1 MMGARRGRRTSISGQ
16 FAPRLVEMLESFAY
30 RVMSLSARRAIDRVE
45 IELAHHGG
53 NDNGKLPVT
62 FQQFISY
69 GIDRHSVAPAIREAI
84 SLGFLRITQA
94 GCAGNREYR
103 SPNLFR
109 LTYRPA
115 KGVPGDGSHEWKLFG
130 SLGDAKQTAS
140 KARAE
145 TSTREYRPKKQK
157 TRGGKHTSSV
167 GKTPTETAPLS
178 VGETPTTPQCGKP
191 PLLSI
196 SRGGGRRRRRQ
207 ARRRRQ
213 ETSSSTPSSQPKPSD
228 GGVGQRDGPSP
239 DDPRRKVCSHFRYPS
254 EPGGPMTAH
263 NVWDEVIAEFA
274 TEEEAFAWGEAQM
287 AAEAAAKDRKRWWT
301 K

>member
-1 MMGARRGRRTSISGQ
+1 MGARRGRRTSISGQ

-157 TRGGKHTSSV
+157 TSGGKRTSSV

-178 VGETPTTPQCGKP
+178 VGENTLNPSGGKQGYY
-191 PLLSI
+191 LYL
-196 SRGGGRRRRRQ
+196 GGGRRRRRQ

-213 ETSSSTPSSQPKPSD
+213 ETSSSTSSSRPKPSD
-228 GGVGQRDGPSP
+228 GAQAQPRGPSP
-239 DDPRRKVCSHFRYPS
+239 DDPRRKQCSHFKMPAD
-254 EPGGPMTAH
+254 PGGPWLAC
-263 NVWDEVIAEFA
+263 NLWDEVIAEFA
-274 TEEEAFAWGEAQM
+274 TEEEATEWWNAQEYVK
-287 AAEAAAKDRKRWWT
+287 AALKGGTSQR
-301 K
+301 